1 MNLEIKR
8 QLINFYDKDV
18 WEHLTVGEH
27 LKMWSN
33 TYADRV
39 AVVDENEELTYRQLK
54 DEVDCYANGLL
65 NQGFCKGDKVLFQLP
80 NSKEFIIILFA
91 MMSIG
96 VIPVII
102 LMGHRYSEVKG
113 ILNKTNAKAYIG
125 INRYLGFSYEDMVS
139 NIIEDTKEDLQVYLI
154 GETEK
159 YEIMYLKTK

>member
-1 MNLEIKR
+1 MNLDIKK
-8 QLINFYDKDV
+8 QLIRFYDENV

-91 MMSIG
+91 
-96 VIPVII
+96 
-102 LMGHRYSEVKG
+102 
-113 ILNKTNAKAYIG
+113 
-125 INRYLGFSYEDMVS
+125 
-139 NIIEDTKEDLQVYLI
+139 
-154 GETEK
+154 
-159 YEIMYLKTK
+159 